1 MLNYPAFKRLMLL
14 PVLKN
19 CYTLIAITHVLTG
32 KPLMKRYSHK
42 PEDLAKLFGQSPL
55 AKVQQ
60 QHQQV
65 SQLNSELCQI
75 LQVQQLSFC
84 QVATIKNGRAV
95 ILCSSAAWATRLKM
109 QRDAIL
115 DNFRRKIL
123 PDLAGIDI
131 EVSPNGQTISFTVQ
145 EAPAKPYIA
154 TMSADSRAKLQ
165 QAASQTEGAVQQAL
179 QRLLR

>member
-1 MLNYPAFKRLMLL
+1 
-14 PVLKN
+14 
-19 CYTLIAITHVLTG
+19 
-32 KPLMKRYSHK
+32 MKRYSHK

-55 AKVQQ
+55 AKVQR

-65 SQLNSELCQI
+65 SQLNAELCQI
-75 LQVQQLSFC
+75 LQLSQLSFC
-84 QVATIKNGRAV
+84 QVATIKDGRAV

-131 EVSPNGQTISFTVQ
+131 EVSPNGQNIPLLVQ
-145 EAPAKPYIA
+145 ETVAKPYIA
-154 TMSADSRAKLQ
+154 NMSDDSRAKLQ
-165 QAASQTEGAVQQAL
+165 QAANLTDGPVQQAL
-179 QRLLR
+179 QRLLK

>member
-1 MLNYPAFKRLMLL
+1 MLL
-14 PVLKN
+14 PYLKN
-19 CYTLIAITHVLTG
+19 CYTLAAIILIKTG
-32 KPLMKRYSHK
+32 YLLMKRYSHK

-55 AKVQQ
+55 AKVQR

-65 SQLNSELCQI
+65 SKLNAELCQI
-75 LQVQQLSFC
+75 LQLSQLTFC
-84 QVATIKNGRAV
+84 QVATIKEGRAV

-131 EVSPNGQTISFTVQ
+131 EVSPNGQNSPLLVQ
-145 EAPAKPYIA
+145 EVPTTPYIA
-154 TMSADSRAKLQ
+154 SMSEASRAKLQ
-165 QAASQTEGAVQQAL
+165 QAAKLTNGSVQQAL
-179 QRLLR
+179 QRLLK